1 MHNNNSTSMRL
12 RAGVALA
19 AVAGLALAGCSS
31 NGNGNTGSSS
41 SPGSGTGAT
50 TAPVTITFHSWLP
63 TEAEWPGLIAEF
75 QKENPGITINFTREE
90 SFDTYK
96 SNLDNEIL
104 ANDVPD
110 LYGLQVGASFADY
123 AQYALPVNQYA
134 SDWIGKVNK
143 AALAQTT
150 TADGTLAAVPLI
162 NSGMEYYL
170 YNKTLFDK
178 LGLQLPKTYDDLV
191 ADAKAARAAGYSPF
205 VMGAADNWHDADF
218 FTWLSNQYGNG
229 GDIYK
234 AAEGQIPFES
244 DSLVQAAT
252 AWQKLFTQ
260 GVFQDAATT
269 TTTYPSARDDYFLAG
284 KAIGFPTGSWHV
296 SAALTVSTEVPG
308 TAVQG
313 DAIGMAVFPTIGP
326 KDAGVT
332 AGVDFAIAVSKSSSP
347 EKQAAAEKF
356 VQFMAVG
363 AGQQIFV
370 NAMQGFPVAA
380 GVQVQVGNSE
390 PQLGKDSVK
399 LITDT
404 LNASTY
410 ARKPLSTDP
419 AFENDLGVV
428 LQNIAGGADA
438 KTELATLDAKVKK

>member
-1 MHNNNSTSMRL
+1 MHTNSTSMRL

-31 NGNGNTGSSS
+31 NGSGNTAASS
-41 SPGSGTGAT
+41 SPGAT
-50 TAPVTITFHSWLP
+50 AAPVTITFHSWLP
-63 TEAEWPGLIAEF
+63 TQPEWPALIAEF
-75 QKENPGITINFTREE
+75 KKENPGITINFTTEE
-90 SFDTYK
+90 SFANYK
-96 SNLDNEIL
+96 TNLDNEIL

-134 SDWIGKVNK
+134 SDWIGKVSK

-150 TADGTLAAVPLI
+150 TPDGTLAAVPII

-178 LGLQLPKTYDDLV
+178 LGLQLPKTYNDLV
-191 ADAKAARAAGYSPF
+191 TDAKAARAAGYSPF
-205 VMGAADNWHDADF
+205 AMGAADNWHDADF

-260 GVFQDAATT
+260 GVFEDASTT
-269 TTTYPSARDDYFLAG
+269 ITTYPQARDDYFLAG

-296 SAALTVSTEVPG
+296 SAALKTSTEVPG
-308 TAVQG
+308 SAVKN
-313 DAIGMAVFPTIGP
+313 DTIGMAVFPTIGP
-326 KDAGVT
+326 KDTGVT

-370 NAMQGFPVAA
+370 NSMQGFPVAA
-380 GVQVQVGNSE
+380 GVQIQVGSSE

-404 LNASTY
+404 LNASKY

-419 AFENDLGVV
+419 AFENDLGIV
-428 LQNIAGGADA
+428 LQNIAGGANP